1 MSAEDVVKCEERYNK
16 SKTVHSIMRHVAEK
30 TEKDLEEIND
40 MIAWPL
46 YGKYGHAYEAFK
58 LSIT

>member
-1 MSAEDVVKCEERYNK
+1 
-16 SKTVHSIMRHVAEK
+16 MRHVAEK
-30 TEKDLEEIND
+30 TNKDLEEINA

-46 YGKYGHAYEAFK
+46 YDKYGHAHEAFK